1 MLIIPAENTVN
12 WKRPPW
18 VTLGLMLACLLVF
31 ILYQGR
37 DSARLEQAVTRY
49 LQDDLLTLEAPVY
62 EDYLERRIR
71 FGQETGRVHEL
82 QRFQTLREQDER
94 GWQAVT
100 LLLDRDFYQYL
111 LANRDLLWAPAER
124 DRWQEQRVALDEAY
138 VQKLSAQALGLVPA
152 HLTLHTLISYQFLH
166 GGWGHLLG
174 NLLFLFLLGFTVEKA
189 LGAARFLV
197 AYLLCGILSGLVF
210 AAFSPG
216 SLTPLVGASGAISG
230 LMGMYVAIYGLR
242 KIRFFYFLGVYFN
255 YFRAP
260 ALALLPV
267 WLGKEIYDYWFAGA
281 TGVAYMA
288 HAGGLLA
295 GAGLVGLFGR
305 SWLQV
310 REVFFEGPEPEQAQD
325 ARFTAGYA
333 QAMASLGRMEFDL
346 ARRQFEALRAH
357 YPDRP
362 ILLRHLYQLAKLR
375 PDLPAYRELARE
387 WMAES
392 LKRQQPEQMIAIWQ
406 EFLGQG
412 EAHHPLAPEDHN
424 RVLFASLRLDQ
435 FKVAEKAFERLRS
448 AGDPVL
454 VREACRLLV
463 QEFEKRQMEPKA
475 RHYRQQLQA
484 LDAG

>member
-1 MLIIPAENTVN
+1 M
-12 WKRPPW
+12 
-18 VTLGLMLACLLVF
+18 
-31 ILYQGR
+31 
-37 DSARLEQAVTRY
+37 
-49 LQDDLLTLEAPVY
+49 
-62 EDYLERRIR
+62 
-71 FGQETGRVHEL
+71 
-82 QRFQTLREQDER
+82 
-94 GWQAVT
+94 
-100 LLLDRDFYQYL
+100 
-111 LANRDLLWAPAER
+111 
-124 DRWQEQRVALDEAY
+124 
-138 VQKLSAQALGLVPA
+138 
-152 HLTLHTLISYQFLH
+152 
-166 GGWGHLLG
+166 
-174 NLLFLFLLGFTVEKA
+174 
-189 LGAARFLV
+189 
-197 AYLLCGILSGLVF
+197 
-210 AAFSPG
+210 
-216 SLTPLVGASGAISG
+216 
-230 LMGMYVAIYGLR
+230 
-242 KIRFFYFLGVYFN
+242 
-255 YFRAP
+255 
-260 ALALLPV
+260 
-267 WLGKEIYDYWFAGA
+267 
-281 TGVAYMA
+281 
-288 HAGGLLA
+288 
-295 GAGLVGLFGR
+295 
-305 SWLQV
+305 
-310 REVFFEGPEPEQAQD
+310 FFEGPEPEQAQD